1 MKPTYKAILFD
12 LFGTLLSVSKA
23 AMGQGQ
29 YTADILGLDRNAWN
43 QACFGKHHEI
53 VRKTDHLETVRRIAH
68 SLDPTIPL
76 NRVRQAAETRQLR
89 FDRALTEIEP
99 GILDILQRLKQQGF
113 ILGLISNA
121 STGEVSAW
129 PDSPLAPLFT
139 SVHFSWQSGVQ
150 KPDPAIYQLA
160 LDELAITPEAAL
172 FIGDGS
178 SEEHSGAEACNIDSL
193 LVTYFLDSSNE
204 LELKRRGEGSKGR
217 IGHIRELLNMVS
229 TEV

>member
-1 MKPTYKAILFD
+1 MKTTYKAILFD

-23 AMGQGQ
+23 AKGRGQF
-29 YTADILGLDRNAWN
+29 TADILGLDRKAWN
-43 QACFGKHHEI
+43 QACFSEHHDI
-53 VRKTDHLETVRRIAH
+53 VSSTDHLEIVRRIAH
-68 SLDPTIPL
+68 SLDPSIPL
-76 NRVRQAAETRQLR
+76 DKVRQATDARQLR
-89 FDRALTEIEP
+89 FDTALLEIEP
-99 GILDILQRLKQQGF
+99 GILSILQELKQQGF

-129 PDSPLAPLFT
+129 PESPLAPLFT
-139 SVHFSWQSGVQ
+139 SVHFSCQQGVK
-150 KPDPAIYQLA
+150 KPDPEIYQKALA
-160 LDELAITPEAAL
+160 EMAITADSAL

-193 LVTYFLDSSNE
+193 LVTYFLDSSSE

-229 TEV
+229 AEV

>member
-1 MKPTYKAILFD
+1 MKTTYKAILFD

-23 AMGQGQ
+23 AKGQGQ
-29 YTADILGLDRNAWN
+29 FTADILGLDRKAWN
-43 QACFGKHHEI
+43 QACFSEHHVI
-53 VRKTDHLETVRRIAH
+53 VTSTDHLEIVRRIAH
-68 SLDPTIPL
+68 SLDPSIPL
-76 NRVRQAAETRQLR
+76 DKVRQATDARQLR
-89 FDRALTEIEP
+89 FDTALLEIEP
-99 GILDILQRLKQQGF
+99 GILSILQELKQQGF

-129 PDSPLAPLFT
+129 PESPLAPLFT
-139 SVHFSWQSGVQ
+139 SVHFSCQQGVQ
-150 KPDPAIYQLA
+150 KPDPEIYQMALA
-160 LDELAITPEAAL
+160 EMAITANSAL

-217 IGHIRELLNMVS
+217 IGHIRELLNMIS
-229 TEV
+229 PEA

>member
-23 AMGQGQ
+23 AKGKGR

-43 QACFGKHHEI
+43 QACFGQHHDI
-53 VRKTDHLETVRRIAH
+53 VSRTDHLESVRRIAH

-76 NRVRQAAETRQLR
+76 NRVRQAAQARQLR
-89 FDRALTEIEP
+89 FDSALNDIEP
-99 GILDILQRLKQQGF
+99 GILDILQHLKQQGF

-139 SVHFSWQSGVQ
+139 TVHFSCQRGVQ
-150 KPDPAIYQLA
+150 KPDPAIYRMA
-160 LDELAITPEAAL
+160 LDELAITPRAAL

-178 SEEHSGAEACNIDSL
+178 SEEHLGAEACGIDSL
-193 LVTYFLDSSNE
+193 LVTYFLDNSSE
-204 LELKRRGEGSKGR
+204 LDLMRRGEGSKGR
-217 IGHIRELLNMVS
+217 IGHIRELLKMVS
-229 TEV
+229 PQT